1 MNIINIRNKI
11 VKHYKEKDETYREAQ
26 QKHNRKWLK
35 YYGDKRWKKLR
46 EEYFNEHPVCEIC
59 EMNGIYKQTD
69 DIHHLHVFGN
79 APTEEAKYS
88 LLLNKNNLCSCCK
101 MHHNMFHEYLKRNY
115 TDYASKEELFK
126 YEIKMHD
133 FE

>member
-46 EEYFNEHPVCEIC
+46 EWKITKDPIC
-59 EMNGIYKQTD
+59 ENCAHYGIATPACHV
-69 DIHHLHVFGN
+69 HHIIPFASAVS
-79 APTEEAKYS
+79 EEEKFK
-88 LLLNKNNLCSCCK
+88 LLLSPLNLKSVCK
-101 MHHNMFHEYLKRNY
+101 DCHELYHECLRQGDNVEWPKPKWMTAN
-115 TDYASKEELFK
+115 
-126 YEIKMHD
+126 EI
-133 FE
+133 